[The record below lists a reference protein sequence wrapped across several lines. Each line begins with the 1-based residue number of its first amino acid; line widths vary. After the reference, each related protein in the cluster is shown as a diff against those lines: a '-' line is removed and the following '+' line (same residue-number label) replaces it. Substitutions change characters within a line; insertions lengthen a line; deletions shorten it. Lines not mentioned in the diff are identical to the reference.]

1 MKKSK
6 LVIGISS
13 RALFDLDES
22 HKIFERDGVDAY
34 REYQILNEEKIL
46 NPGNAFGLVKKIL
59 EINNLYKL
67 MGCLKLKN
75 HKQYLIRPKV

>member
-46 NPGNAFGLVKKIL
+46 NLS
-59 EINNLYKL
+59 
-67 MGCLKLKN
+67 
-75 HKQYLIRPKV
+75 LIHI

>member
-34 REYQILNEEKIL
+34 REYQILNEVKIL
-46 NPGNAFGLVKKIL
+46 NPGNAFGLVKKL
-59 EINNLYKL
+59 VEINNFY
-67 MGCLKLKN
+67 
-75 HKQYLIRPKV
+75 

>member
-34 REYQILNEEKIL
+34 REYQILNG
-46 NPGNAFGLVKKIL
+46 PPVGLPRHAAS
-59 EINNLYKL
+59 
-67 MGCLKLKN
+67 GRA
-75 HKQYLIRPKV
+75 HFWDGSSRQ